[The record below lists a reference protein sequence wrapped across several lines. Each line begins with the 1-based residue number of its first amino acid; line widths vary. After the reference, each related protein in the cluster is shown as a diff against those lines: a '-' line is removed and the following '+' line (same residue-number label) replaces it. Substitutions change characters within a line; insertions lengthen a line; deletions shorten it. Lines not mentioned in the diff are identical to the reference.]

1 MVIRNKGYYLLAT
14 AFCIAVVSTPS
25 HAWRSYGGGSGS
37 ATTARGGSAS
47 WGGGSG
53 SASGYRGGSASW
65 GGGSGSAS
73 GYRGGSAS
81 WSGGS
86 GSATGYRGGSAAWS
100 HPQGYGYHPAP
111 VPAYGYR
118 PPPVYYGNTGYSS
131 GQVAAAGVAG
141 LAVGAM
147 VGASAASKQAPPPTT
162 VVVQQPMNP
171 SQMPLGTNLN
181 NLPGGC
187 TSVTVSSTQFYQCGM
202 NWFRPYFGSNGAYYQ
217 VVPAPY

>member
-14 AFCIAVVSTPS
+14 AFCMAVVSTPS

-53 SASGYRGGSASW
+53 SASSA
-65 GGGSGSAS
+65 
-73 GYRGGSAS
+73 RGGSAS

-100 HPQGYGYHPAP
+100 GGSGYAHGAYGGSAAWSHPPAYGYHPVP

-118 PPPVYYGNTGYSS
+118 PPVYYGNTGYSS

-171 SQMPLGTNLN
+171 SQMPMGTNLTI
-181 NLPGGC
+181 C
-187 TSVTVSSTQFYQCGM
+187 RVAV
-202 NWFRPYFGSNGAYYQ
+202 
-217 VVPAPY
+217 

>member
-37 ATTARGGSAS
+37 ATSA
-47 WGGGSG
+47 
-53 SASGYRGGSASW
+53 RGGSASW

-147 VGASAASKQAPPPTT
+147 VGASAASRQAPPPTT

-187 TSVTVSSTQFYQCGM
+187 MSVTVSSTQFYQCGM

>member
-14 AFCIAVVSTPS
+14 AFCIAVISMPA

-37 ATTARGGSAS
+37 ATTARGGSVS

-53 SASGYRGGSASW
+53 SA
-65 GGGSGSAS
+65 
-73 GYRGGSAS
+73 
-81 WSGGS
+81 
-86 GSATGYRGGSAAWS
+86 TGAYGGSAAWS

-118 PPPVYYGNTGYSS
+118 PPPFYYGNAGYSS

-147 VGASAASKQAPPPTT
+147 VGASAASKQAPPPTHRR
-162 VVVQQPMNP
+162 
-171 SQMPLGTNLN
+171 
-181 NLPGGC
+181 
-187 TSVTVSSTQFYQCGM
+187 STTTANVHVAATCG
-202 NWFRPYFGSNGAYYQ
+202 N
-217 VVPAPY
+217 

>member
-14 AFCIAVVSTPS
+14 AFCIAVVSMPA

-65 GGGSGSAS
+65 SGGSGSAS

-86 GSATGYRGGSAAWS
+86 GSATGAYGGSAAWS
-100 HPQGYGYHPAP
+100 HPQGYHPAP

-118 PPPVYYGNTGYSS
+118 PPPVYYGNAGYSS

-162 VVVQQPMNP
+162 VVVQQQPMYT
-171 SQMPLGTNLN
+171 SQLPVGTNLN

-187 TSVTVSSTQFYQCGM
+187 VSVNVSSTQFYQCGM
-202 NWFRPYFGSNGAYYQ
+202 SWFRPYFGSNGAYYQ

>member
-14 AFCIAVVSTPS
+14 AFCIAVVSMPT

-65 GGGSGSAS
+65 SGGSGSAS

-86 GSATGYRGGSAAWS
+86 GSATGAYGGSAAWS
-100 HPQGYGYHPAP
+100 HPQGYHPVP

-118 PPPVYYGNTGYSS
+118 PPPVYYGNAGYSS

-162 VVVQQPMNP
+162 VVVQQQPMYT
-171 SQMPLGTNLN
+171 SQLPVGTNLN

-187 TSVTVSSTQFYQCGM
+187 VSVNVSSTQFYQCGM
-202 NWFRPYFGSNGAYYQ
+202 SWFRPYFGSNGAYYQ